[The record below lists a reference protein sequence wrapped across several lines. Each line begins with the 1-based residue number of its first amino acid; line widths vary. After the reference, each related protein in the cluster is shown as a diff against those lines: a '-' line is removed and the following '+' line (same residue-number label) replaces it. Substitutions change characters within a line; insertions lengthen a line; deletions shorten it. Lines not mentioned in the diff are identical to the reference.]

1 MKRFKLDSYLIPHM
15 KIKLK
20 MDWGLEY
27 KDRHYKTPRGKEKKL
42 CGIGY
47 IDDFID
53 MMPKR
58 GNKNKNERVGP
69 RG

>member
-1 MKRFKLDSYLIPHM
+1 
-15 KIKLK
+15 

-58 GNKNKNERVGP
+58 GNKNKNERVEP